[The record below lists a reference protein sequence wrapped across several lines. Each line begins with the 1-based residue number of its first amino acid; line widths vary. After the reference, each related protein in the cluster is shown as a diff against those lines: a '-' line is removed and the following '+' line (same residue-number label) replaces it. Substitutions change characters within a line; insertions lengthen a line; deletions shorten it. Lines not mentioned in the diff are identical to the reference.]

1 MASEVIVTIRFSRLW
16 VWSLYLACAIAAQG
30 VRLANW
36 LADHPRV
43 IIR

>member
-1 MASEVIVTIRFSRLW
+1 VASEVTVTIRFSRLW
-16 VWSLYLACAIAAQG
+16 LWSLYLACAIAAQG